1 MHCPSIRRMPR
12 RAAALFIAL
21 STAVLSLAA
30 VPAAAQGP
38 ASGANGNG
46 AGDGDYPSKPIRYV
60 VPFAPG
66 GLTDV
71 MARLVGHQL
80 SEEWK
85 KPIVVD
91 NKPGGNAN
99 IGADQVAKSAP
110 DGYTWLAVTLT
121 HASNVTL
128 FPRLPFNMQK
138 DLVPVA
144 RIASSPMTVVVPA
157 NSPIKSM
164 QDLVEAARKSKLNAG
179 SSGNGTPPHLT
190 MALFESLTKTRMTHV
205 PYKGGAPSMTDLIG
219 GQIDVVFSN
228 FPESLAHVKGGKLR
242 ALAVTTRERH
252 PLLPDVPTVAEVGFP
267 DLLVENWTGVMMPA
281 GTPQPVV
288 DKVGSAVARMVEL
301 KEPRERIIAAGF
313 TPAPQP
319 SAMFS
324 DYFRNEVARWA
335 RLIDEKQI
343 RAE

>member
-1 MHCPSIRRMPR
+1 MQRGLIG
-12 RAAALFIAL
+12 AALGVFARASVAISVCCAI
-21 STAVLSLAA
+21 SGPGT
-30 VPAAAQGP
+30 AAAQGP
-38 ASGANGNG
+38 QPASA
-46 AGDGDYPSKPIRYV
+46 ADYPAKPIRYV
-60 VPFAPG
+60 VPFAAG
-66 GLTDV
+66 GLTDI
-71 MARLVGHQL
+71 MARMVGHLL

-99 IGADQVAKSAP
+99 IGADQVAKSAA

-128 FPRLPFNMQK
+128 FPKLPFSMQK

-144 RIASSPMTVVVPA
+144 RIASSPMMVVVPV

-164 QDLVEAARKSKLNAG
+164 KDLAAAAKSRKLNVG

-190 MALFESLTKTRMTHV
+190 MALFESQTQTDLTHV

-228 FPESLAHVKGGKLR
+228 FPESLAYVKGGKLR

-252 PLLPDVPTVAEVGFP
+252 PLLPDVPTVAEAGFP
-267 DLLVENWTGVMMPA
+267 DLIVENWTGLMMPA
-281 GTPQPVV
+281 GTSPAVV
-288 DKVGSAVARMVEL
+288 EKVAVAVGKMLQADTV
-301 KEPRERIIAAGF
+301 RERIVAAGF
-313 TPAPQP
+313 TPAPQGNNQ
-319 SAMFS
+319 FS
-324 DYFRNEVARWA
+324 DYFNGEVTRWA
-335 RLIDEKQI
+335 RVIEEKKI
-343 RAE
+343 RVE

>member
-1 MHCPSIRRMPR
+1 MHRLLIRSVLRHVAALSVALSAVTAVT
-12 RAAALFIAL
+12 AAA
-21 STAVLSLAA
+21 
-30 VPAAAQGP
+30 PAAAQGP
-38 ASGANGNG
+38 A
-46 AGDGDYPSKPIRYV
+46 DYPSKPIRYV

-66 GLTDV
+66 GLTDI
-71 MARLVGHQL
+71 MARMVGHQL
-80 SEEWK
+80 SEEWG
-85 KPIVVD
+85 KPIVID

-99 IGADQVAKSAP
+99 IGADQVAKAP
-110 DGYTWLAVTLT
+110 ADGYTWLAVTLT

-128 FPRLPFNMQK
+128 FPKLPFNMQK

-157 NSPIKSM
+157 NSPIQSM
-164 QDLVEAARKSKLNAG
+164 KDLVEAARKGKLNAG

-190 MALFESLTKTRMTHV
+190 LALFESLTGTKLTHV

-228 FPESLAHVKGGKLR
+228 FPESLAYVKGGKLR

-267 DLLVENWTGVMMPA
+267 DLLVENWTGMMMPA
-281 GTPQPVV
+281 GTPKPVI
-288 DKVGSAVARMVEL
+288 DKVGTAVAKMVEV
-301 KEPRERIIAAGF
+301 KSVRDRIVAAGF
-313 TPAPQP
+313 SPAPQA
-319 SAMFS
+319 SAPFA
-324 DYFRNEVARWA
+324 DYFQGEVARWA
-335 RLIDEKQI
+335 KLIDQKGI

>member
-1 MHCPSIRRMPR
+1 MHRLLIRSVLRHVAALSVALSAVTAVT
-12 RAAALFIAL
+12 AAA
-21 STAVLSLAA
+21 
-30 VPAAAQGP
+30 PAAAQGP
-38 ASGANGNG
+38 A
-46 AGDGDYPSKPIRYV
+46 DYPSKPIRYV

-66 GLTDV
+66 GLTDI
-71 MARLVGHQL
+71 MARMVGHQL
-80 SEEWK
+80 SEEWG
-85 KPIVVD
+85 KPIVID

-99 IGADQVAKSAP
+99 IGADQVAKAP
-110 DGYTWLAVTLT
+110 ADGYTWLAVTLT

-128 FPRLPFNMQK
+128 FPKLPFNMQK

-157 NSPIKSM
+157 NSPIQSM
-164 QDLVEAARKSKLNAG
+164 KDLVEAARKGKLNAG

-190 MALFESLTKTRMTHV
+190 LALFESLTGTKLTHV

-228 FPESLAHVKGGKLR
+228 FPESLAYVKGGKLR

-267 DLLVENWTGVMMPA
+267 DLLVENWTGMMIPA
-281 GTPQPVV
+281 GTPKPVI
-288 DKVGSAVARMVEL
+288 DKVGTAVAKMVEV
-301 KEPRERIIAAGF
+301 KSVRDRIVAAGF
-313 TPAPQP
+313 SPAPQA
-319 SAMFS
+319 SAPFA
-324 DYFRNEVARWA
+324 DYFQGEVARWSK
-335 RLIDEKQI
+335 LIDQKGI

>member
-1 MHCPSIRRMPR
+1 MHRLLIRSMLRHVAALSVALSAVTAVT
-12 RAAALFIAL
+12 AAA
-21 STAVLSLAA
+21 
-30 VPAAAQGP
+30 PAAAQGP
-38 ASGANGNG
+38 A
-46 AGDGDYPSKPIRYV
+46 DYPSKPIRYV

-66 GLTDV
+66 GLTDI
-71 MARLVGHQL
+71 MARMVGHQL
-80 SEEWK
+80 SEEWG
-85 KPIVVD
+85 KPIVID

-99 IGADQVAKSAP
+99 IGADQVAKAP
-110 DGYTWLAVTLT
+110 ADGYTWLAVTLT

-128 FPRLPFNMQK
+128 FPKLPFNMQK

-157 NSPIKSM
+157 NSPIQSM
-164 QDLVEAARKSKLNAG
+164 KDLVEAARKGKLNAG

-190 MALFESLTKTRMTHV
+190 LALFESLTGTKLTHV

-228 FPESLAHVKGGKLR
+228 FPESLAYVKGGKLR

-267 DLLVENWTGVMMPA
+267 DLLVENWTGMMMPA
-281 GTPQPVV
+281 GTPKPVI
-288 DKVGSAVARMVEL
+288 DKVGTAVAKMVEV
-301 KEPRERIIAAGF
+301 KSVRDRIVAAGF
-313 TPAPQP
+313 SPAPQA
-319 SAMFS
+319 SAPFA
-324 DYFRNEVARWA
+324 DYFQGEVARWA
-335 RLIDEKQI
+335 KLIDQKGI

>member
-1 MHCPSIRRMPR
+1 MHRLLIRSMLRHVAALSVALSAITAVT
-12 RAAALFIAL
+12 AAA
-21 STAVLSLAA
+21 
-30 VPAAAQGP
+30 PAAAQGP
-38 ASGANGNG
+38 A
-46 AGDGDYPSKPIRYV
+46 DYPGKPIRYV

-66 GLTDV
+66 GLTDI
-71 MARLVGHQL
+71 MARMVGHQL
-80 SEEWK
+80 SEEWG

-99 IGADQVAKSAP
+99 IGADQVAKAP
-110 DGYTWLAVTLT
+110 ADGYTWLAVTLT

-128 FPRLPFNMQK
+128 FPKLPFNMQK

-157 NSPIKSM
+157 NSPIQSM
-164 QDLVEAARKSKLNAG
+164 KDLVEAARKGKLNAG

-190 MALFESLTKTRMTHV
+190 LALFESLTGTKLTHV

-228 FPESLAHVKGGKLR
+228 FPESLAYVKGGKLR

-252 PLLPDVPTVAEVGFP
+252 PLLPDVPTVGEVGFP
-267 DLLVENWTGVMMPA
+267 DLLVENWTGLMMPA
-281 GTPQPVV
+281 GTPKPIV
-288 DKVGSAVARMVEL
+288 DKVGAAVAKMVEV
-301 KEPRERIIAAGF
+301 KSVRDRIVAAGF
-313 TPAPQP
+313 SPAPQA
-319 SAMFS
+319 SAPFA
-324 DYFRNEVARWA
+324 DYFQGEVARWA
-335 RLIDEKQI
+335 RLIDQKGI

>member
-1 MHCPSIRRMPR
+1 MHRPLIRRVLTHAVAVSVALI
-12 RAAALFIAL
+12 AATYPIA
-21 STAVLSLAA
+21 STAQPPSA
-30 VPAAAQGP
+30 
-38 ASGANGNG
+38 
-46 AGDGDYPSKPIRYV
+46 DGSHYPSKPIRYV

-71 MARLVGHQL
+71 MARMVGHQL

-99 IGADQVAKSAP
+99 IGADVVAKSPP

-128 FPRLPFNMQK
+128 FPKLPFSMQK

-144 RIASSPMTVVVPA
+144 RIASSPMMVVVPA
-157 NSPIKSM
+157 NSPIRSM
-164 QDLVEAARKSKLNAG
+164 KDLAEAARTRKLNAG

-190 MALFESLTKTRMTHV
+190 LALFESQTGTSITHV

-252 PLLPDVPTVAEVGFP
+252 PLLPDVPTVAEAGFP
-267 DLLVENWTGVMMPA
+267 DLVVENWTGMMMPA
-281 GTPQPVV
+281 GTPKPVI
-288 DKVGSAVARMVEL
+288 DKVAAAVARMVES
-301 KEPRERIIAAGF
+301 KEARERIITAGF
-313 TPAPQP
+313 SPAPQVSGP
-319 SAMFS
+319 FN
-324 DYFRNEVARWA
+324 DYFQGEVARWA
-335 RLIDEKQI
+335 KLIDEKKI
-343 RAE
+343 RPQ